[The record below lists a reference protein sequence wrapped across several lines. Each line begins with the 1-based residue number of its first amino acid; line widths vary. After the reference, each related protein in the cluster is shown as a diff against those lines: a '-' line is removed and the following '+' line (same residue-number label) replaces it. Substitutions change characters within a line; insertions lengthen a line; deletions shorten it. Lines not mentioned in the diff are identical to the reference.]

1 MKFQLKFFA
10 KVLTTIGLS
19 MSTLGLSSISQSQDL
34 FRMSDEQTRWI
45 SPENPTGAKGS
56 AGKTNQ
62 GAKGDA
68 FVVVAP
74 GQTFSLGEIKG
85 SGIIRRIW
93 MSGTIPRNAE
103 QRRLIKLQMF
113 WDGESK
119 PAVDCPIGDFF
130 GVGLGKIASFESALF
145 ANPEGRSFV
154 STVPM
159 PFRKGAKIQIV
170 NEASSFALIWYD
182 INYSEVKKLD
192 SNSLYFH
199 ASWRREPKTT
209 IGKDFEILPRITG
222 KGRFL
227 GTNIGVIGNPAY
239 NGTWFGEGE
248 VKVYLDGDTTHPT
261 LQGTGTEDYI
271 GTGWG
276 QGVFKGR
283 ASGSLISD
291 DKADQYAFYRYHLD
305 DPIFFHQDCKVT
317 IQQMGNTGI
326 ERIREMIAKN
336 IPHKPVWVLDTHGED
351 VLNIREKAPDIY
363 RLLDLTN
370 LPAITNPNHPRGG
383 INFYRSDDVS
393 ATAYFYLNKPS
404 NSLPLL
410 ADKKLRM
417 LGVE

>member
-1 MKFQLKFFA
+1 MKLQLKFFA
-10 KVLTTIGLS
+10 KVLTIIGLS

-74 GQTFSLGEIKG
+74 GQTFALGEIKG

-159 PFRKGAKIQIV
+159 PFRKGARIQIV

-182 INYSEVKKLD
+182 INYSELKKLD
-192 SNSLYFH
+192 SNALYFH
-199 ASWRREPKTT
+199 ASWRREPQTT

-227 GTNIGVIGNPAY
+227 GTNIGVIGNPSY

-248 VKVYLDGDTTHPT
+248 VKV
-261 LQGTGTEDYI
+261 
-271 GTGWG
+271 
-276 QGVFKGR
+276 
-283 ASGSLISD
+283 
-291 DKADQYAFYRYHLD
+291 
-305 DPIFFHQDCKVT
+305 
-317 IQQMGNTGI
+317 
-326 ERIREMIAKN
+326 
-336 IPHKPVWVLDTHGED
+336 
-351 VLNIREKAPDIY
+351 
-363 RLLDLTN
+363 
-370 LPAITNPNHPRGG
+370 
-383 INFYRSDDVS
+383 
-393 ATAYFYLNKPS
+393 
-404 NSLPLL
+404 
-410 ADKKLRM
+410 
-417 LGVE
+417 